1 MAPINAREILIGFRL
16 LIRLDETLDDVFIS
30 FPEMD
35 F

>member
-16 LIRLDETLDDVFIS
+16 LICLDEPLDDILIS